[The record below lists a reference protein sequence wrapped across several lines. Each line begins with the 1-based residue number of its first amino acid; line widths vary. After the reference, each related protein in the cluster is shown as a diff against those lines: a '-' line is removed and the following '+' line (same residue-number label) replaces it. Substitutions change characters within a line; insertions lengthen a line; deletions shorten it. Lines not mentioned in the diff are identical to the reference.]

1 MIRINDSLPS
11 IFFCNFRAATWL
23 LAPADPR
30 RKRLEPLEFYVPET
44 PYFQSSVK
52 QLRAAYKH
60 LHDWISEKITQSS
73 SDPVLAHKQL
83 ETNLKKIDRKIK
95 RGKFEKNKGPAA
107 KKMKTSMERSFSE
120 DEYED
125 EEEFMEPHLTKQ
137 LVEAYKVESL

>member
-1 MIRINDSLPS
+1 MVRLWRTQNPFPCGSGGYQ
-11 IFFCNFRAATWL
+11 RR
-23 LAPADPR
+23 PADVQ
-30 RKRLEPLEFYVPET
+30 KPL
-44 PYFQSSVK
+44 
-52 QLRAAYKH
+52 
-60 LHDWISEKITQSS
+60 
-73 SDPVLAHKQL
+73 
-83 ETNLKKIDRKIK
+83 